1 MRYKRNAYKYTEV
14 NETDRERAIIDYV
27 LISRIFRGRLKD
39 LNLLRRKQEVCLN
52 IIWRKELKTS
62 FWEE

>member
-39 LNLLRRKQEVCLN
+39 LNLLRRQQEVLVLSLVSKYKC
-52 IIWRKELKTS
+52 
-62 FWEE
+62 